1 MWPARLFVPTGGKS
15 RLQAG
20 LMVLGLSA
28 CVVLS
33 GCPDATVNN
42 PPPQTVVYQPQPVYQ
57 TNPAYQRQPVY
68 QANPA
73 YQSHAT
79 YQPNPAYQPQP
90 GYQPQPNPPQGA
102 APAGT
107 PGGGAGTSCRRP
119 AIGTPRGADRVVSAT
134 RCWRWFFRLQLIRM
148 RCRTRRSG
156 LSQIPRRPTR

>member
-1 MWPARLFVPTGGKS
+1 MWPARLFVLSGGKS

-20 LMVLGLSA
+20 LAVLGLSA

-57 TNPAYQRQPVY
+57 ANPAYQRQPVY

-102 APAGT
+102 APTGT
-107 PGGGAGTSCRRP
+107 AAAPELPVAAQQLEPLVAPIALYPDPLLAVVLP
-119 AIGTPRGADRVVSAT
+119 ASTYPDAVQDAS
-134 RCWRWFFRLQLIRM
+134 
-148 RCRTRRSG
+148 
-156 LSQIPRRPTR
+156 